1 MAQTWNAQEDAHQKE
16 ERMSKIITIDPL
28 TRISGFLEIQAEVDD
43 HIIVN
48 ATASGLLF
56 RGFEK
61 ILKGRPPM
69 DAIYI
74 TERICGIC
82 SIAHALSS
90 TLALEDAL
98 KISVSKNDNYLR
110 DIMHGFEFM
119 QNHLRQFY
127 LLTIPSYARISCIKL
142 VEEQSYND
150 FRLPPNLTKRIEA
163 HYVTSIDLS
172 RLAHEGAALLG
183 GKAPHTHGIFPGGV
197 TVNIDA
203 YKLTKIK
210 FIINTILDFV
220 TTAMK
225 EDVEIIAT
233 YYSDYFKKGISYP
246 YFMSYGVF
254 DSYEDSDITYVKPGV
269 MKSGIR
275 YPLDSEK
282 ITEQV
287 RYSWYQRDQGTEE
300 VDLSKPDAYS
310 FIKTPRY
317 EDLPMEVGPLARQI
331 ISGEYTRG
339 NSCMDR
345 NIARVLE
352 TEKILTIMNNLAN
365 RVELI
370 PSNQKIYEIPQIAL
384 GVGLTDTSRGAL
396 GHWVQIEDQVIH
408 HYNIITPT
416 VWNLSPKDIMGSP
429 GVIERSLIDSEIKN
443 IQEPVE
449 IGRIVRAFDPCV
461 SCATHLIGNE
471 GELGAV
477 EVLV

>member
-1 MAQTWNAQEDAHQKE
+1 
-16 ERMSKIITIDPL
+16 MSKIITIDPL
-28 TRISGFLEIQAEVDD
+28 TRISGFLEIKAEVEDNV
-43 HIIVN
+43 IVN

-61 ILKGRPPM
+61 ILKGRAPL

-98 KISVSKNDNYLR
+98 KVSVDRNDNYLR
-110 DIMHGFEFM
+110 DIMHGFEFL
-119 QNHLRQFY
+119 QNHLRHFY
-127 LLTIPSYARISCIKL
+127 LLTIPSYVKISCIKL
-142 VEEQSYND
+142 VEEQNYSD
-150 FRLPPNLTKRIEA
+150 FRIPANLTKRIEE

-183 GKAPHTHGIFPGGV
+183 GKAPHSHGIFVGGV

-203 YKLTKIK
+203 YTLAKIK
-210 FIINTILDFV
+210 FIIKTILDFV

-269 MKSGIR
+269 MKSGVR
-275 YPLDSEK
+275 YPLNFEK

-287 RYSWYQRDQGTEE
+287 RHSWFERDQGTLE
-300 VDLSKPDAYS
+300 VDLSKPGAYS
-310 FIKTPRY
+310 FVKTPRY
-317 EDLPMEVGPLARQI
+317 EDSPMEVGPLARQI
-331 ISGEYTRG
+331 LSGEYTRG

-352 TEKILTIMNNLAN
+352 TEKVLNIMRNLAN

-370 PSNQKIYEIPQIAL
+370 PSNQKIYEIPQSAY
-384 GVGLTDTSRGAL
+384 GVGLTDTTRGAL
-396 GHWVQIEDQVIH
+396 GHWVQIENQVIH
-408 HYNIITPT
+408 HYNIITPS
-416 VWNLSPKDIMGSP
+416 VWNLSPKDVLGSP
-429 GVIERSLIDSEIKN
+429 GVIERSLIGSEIN
-443 IQEPVE
+443 DINEPVE

-461 SCATHLIGNE
+461 SCATHLIGKE
-471 GELGAV
+471 GELGV
-477 EVLV
+477 IEVLV

>member
-1 MAQTWNAQEDAHQKE
+1 
-16 ERMSKIITIDPL
+16 MSRIITIDPL
-28 TRISGFLEIQAEVDD
+28 TRISGFLEIKAEVEDN
-43 HIIVN
+43 IIVD

-61 ILKGRPPM
+61 ILNGRTPL

-98 KISVSKNDNYLR
+98 KISIDRNDNYLR
-110 DIMHGFEFM
+110 DIMHGFEFL
-119 QNHLRQFY
+119 QNHLRHFY
-127 LLTIPSYARISCIKL
+127 LLSIPSYVKISAIKL

-150 FRLPPNLTKRIEA
+150 FRIPPNLTKRIEE
-163 HYVTSIDLS
+163 HYVKSIDLS

-183 GKAPHTHGIFPGGV
+183 GKAPHSHGIFVGGV
-197 TVNIDA
+197 TANIDA
-203 YKLTKIK
+203 YTLTKIK
-210 FIINTILDFV
+210 FIISTILDFV
-220 TTAMK
+220 ATAMK

-254 DSYEDSDITYVKPGV
+254 DSYEDSDITYVRPGV
-269 MKSGIR
+269 MKSGVR

-287 RYSWYQRDQGTEE
+287 RYSWFLKDQGAVE
-300 VDLSKPDAYS
+300 VDLSKPGAYS

-331 ISGEYTRG
+331 LSGEYTRG

-352 TEKILTIMNNLAN
+352 TQKVLTIMKNLAD
-365 RVELI
+365 RVELL
-370 PSNQKIYEIPQIAL
+370 PSNQKIYEIPKSAY
-384 GVGLTDTSRGAL
+384 GVGLTDTTRGAL

-408 HYNIITPT
+408 HYNIITPS
-416 VWNLSPKDIMGSP
+416 VWNLSPKDVLGSP
-429 GVIERSLIDSEIKN
+429 GVIERSLIGSEIN
-443 IQEPVE
+443 DINEPVE

-471 GELGAV
+471 GELGVV